1 MTTDGQAPTKNAD
14 VKLLPGERRA
24 ANGVIDRVRLAFGLT
39 AGQLAALLV
48 SKGAITQ
55 EQAARALSLQ
65 PGERLA
71 ANGVIIGSGAA
82 RDIPRFGADSNDFDF
97 PAED

>member
-1 MTTDGQAPTKNAD
+1 MTTDGQAPTD
-14 VKLLPGERRA
+14 LSYGPEDLRS
-24 ANGVIDRVRLAFGLT
+24 VIDRVRLAFGLT

-82 RDIPRFGADSNDFDF
+82 RDIPRFGADSNDIDH